1 MNKRSSVPL
10 RSLSVADLGLSE
22 YLPATSVNAGVP
34 EFSLEPLDESDPI
47 LGQIRSALR
56 DGFAGVIFVGPP
68 GTSKSWYAAKAAMA
82 IAEGDRE
89 RFRFVQFHPSF
100 QYEDFVEG
108 YVPLAA
114 GGFELVPKHLLSIC
128 EDAAF
133 SGKVHV
139 LVIDEISRCDAAR
152 VFGEALT
159 YLETSKRGLRFF
171 LSSGTEMSI
180 PPNVVILATMN
191 PWDRGVDDMD
201 MALERRFA
209 HIEMSPSSDILRQFL
224 ERNGFPAERVQG
236 IVCFFDAAQKAQ
248 NPLCHIGHAYFVNV
262 KDENSL
268 LRLWD
273 MQLRHHF
280 ARACRHD
287 PDEFKRIESIWFQL
301 VGRPS
306 ANPPGAEE
314 VAVGDNLT
322 GEQPQPR

>member
-1 MNKRSSVPL
+1 MNKRSNSPL
-10 RSLSVADLGLSE
+10 RSLSVADLGLSD
-22 YLPATSVNAGVP
+22 YLPAVTATAGVP

-47 LGQIRSALR
+47 LGEIQNALQ

-82 IAEGDRE
+82 LAEGDKR

-100 QYEDFVEG
+100 QYEDFMEG
-108 YVPLAA
+108 YVPVAT
-114 GGFELVPKHLLSIC
+114 GGFALVPKHLQRTC
-128 EDAAF
+128 DDAAR
-133 SGKVHV
+133 SGKTHV

-159 YLETSKRGLRFF
+159 YLETSKRGMPFS

-180 PPNVVILATMN
+180 PRNVVILATMN

-209 HIEMSPSSDILRQFL
+209 YIEMRPSADKLREFL
-224 ERNGFPAERVQG
+224 HDNGFPDASIEGVVR
-236 IVCFFDAAQKAQ
+236 FFDAVQKLQ

-262 KDENSL
+262 KDDNSL
-268 LRLWD
+268 RRLWD

-280 ARACRHD
+280 SRACRHD
-287 PDEFKRIESIWFQL
+287 PDEFKKIESMWSQL
-301 VGRPS
+301 VGQPP
-306 ANPPGAEE
+306 ANPPAAQG
-314 VAVGDNLT
+314 VAAGDNVRA
-322 GEQPQPR
+322 EQP